1 MHPILPDGTW
11 KTWTHT
17 GETYAIMVVRVG
29 YVPLSRLD
37 VLPAVGGYVVGRT
50 TFEGRR

>member
-1 MHPILPDGTW
+1 
-11 KTWTHT
+11 
-17 GETYAIMVVRVG
+17 
-29 YVPLSRLD
+29 LSRLD